1 MIHTC
6 HRGSLRC
13 LNADLFVAA
22 GPVKLH
28 FACVCACWQIFF
40 SDDCGQRDLGREIRE
55 HTLASAHTSHQHD
68 CLWTRSARALW
79 EESDS
84 MTNVWKDESRVR
96 KEEGGQAGGTT
107 GKALKWSHGILKQC
121 PHIREDSVFL
131 NVKHEWTHADHPES
145 SKNSNSGGWLSVTTC
160 LPAGSA

>member
-28 FACVCACWQIFF
+28 FSCVCACWQIFF

-55 HTLASAHTSHQHD
+55 RTLASAHTSHQHG

-84 MTNVWKDESRVR
+84 MTNVWKDEGGVR
-96 KEEGGQAGGTT
+96 KEEGGEAGGNT
-107 GKALKWSHGILKQC
+107 GKALKTERRNTRAVPTYQGGFSFSKCEAWMNNTCRSSGI
-121 PHIREDSVFL
+121 I
-131 NVKHEWTHADHPES
+131 
-145 SKNSNSGGWLSVTTC
+145 
-160 LPAGSA
+160 